1 MAPYIKFAKKR
12 ETQRKSEKT
21 GGKHLNNEYSNQYV
35 FGESDLQR
43 EKSEIRQRSMYIG
56 LAMLITLAAQVF
68 WSVAYF
74 NVMRL
79 FGIDNDAAI
88 EIAQRPIVN
97 QLINQILSAII
108 FTLPFLVVTS
118 GCQLKHG
125 DIASYKKP
133 DKEFLLPII
142 FISISFFAF
151 ANMASSVVTNI
162 FAGFGKEVTGGT
174 MPETT
179 GIFGFIVTFIGAAV
193 VAPLTEEFAMRGVV
207 LGALRKYGDGF
218 ALLVS
223 ALLFGLMHGNFMQI
237 PFAFVVGLALG
248 FAVIKTR
255 SVWTGVIIHFINN
268 ATAVILETA
277 SRGLPQTAKALINTG
292 YFCLCFACLFIGI
305 LLLKGETKKLCKLTS
320 CETGQ
325 KPQKIAGYFFSGFFM
340 IAYLVLITFT
350 AMGNLK

>member
-1 MAPYIKFAKKR
+1 M
-12 ETQRKSEKT
+12 E
-21 GGKHLNNEYSNQYV
+21 NNFTNPYV
-35 FGESDLQR
+35 FNETDLMR
-43 EKSEIRQRSMYIG
+43 EKREIRQRALFIG
-56 LAMLITLAAQVF
+56 LAMLITLAAQFF

-74 NVMRL
+74 NIMRL
-79 FGIDNDAAI
+79 FGIDSAAAL

-97 QLINQILSAII
+97 QLINQLLSATV

-118 GCQLKHG
+118 GCQLKLG
-125 DIASYKKP
+125 NIASFKKP

-151 ANMASSVVTNI
+151 ANIASNIVINI
-162 FAGFGKEVTGGT
+162 FASGGIEVTGGT

-179 GIFGFIVTFIGAAV
+179 GFFGFIVTFIGAAV

-218 ALLVS
+218 AILVS

-237 PFAFVVGLALG
+237 PFAFIVGLALG
-248 FAVIKTR
+248 FAVIKTG

-268 ATAVILETA
+268 ALAVILDTL
-277 SRGLPQTAKALINTG
+277 SRGLPDTAKAFINTG
-292 YFCLCFACLFIGI
+292 YFVLCFACLFVGI
-305 LLLKGETKKLCKLTS
+305 LLLKGGTKKLCELSPGDT
-320 CETGQ
+320 EL
-325 KPQKIAGYFFSGFFM
+325 KPRKAAGYFFSGIFM
-340 IAYLVLITFT
+340 VAYLVLITFT